1 MLRILTLLIIC
12 TLSFNCLSQIPTEAY
27 REEIKALKTDDE
39 IADYWKIINELDQEV
54 LLKTEDRF
62 RYDSI
67 SVDNMIRTSLLF
79 KIHGNKGY
87 VLISKT
93 SSAILPI
100 VNLAHN
106 RDAKINLAYWSL
118 IANEEIIK
126 RFKTSLFPSYTLES
140 LSLSAYDY
148 SLVNQESRYAYLL
161 EKLAEMPAEDDLVKR
176 LEKLFSEY
184 KITKDLEVLDVIGE
198 WQNQAFKNQKTG
210 GNFQL
215 VKLADQNFYF
225 LRFDSRILLEK
236 IEKDA
241 VDIFKVSGYPFGW
254 YYTYNEEGELILY
267 DQNDEIL
274 IEYSA
279 I

>member
-1 MLRILTLLIIC
+1 MLRILMFLIIC
-12 TLSFNCLSQIPTEAY
+12 TLSFNCFGQIPTEAY

-39 IADYWKIINELDQEV
+39 IADYWKKINELDQKV
-54 LLKTEDRF
+54 LVNTEDRF
-62 RYDSI
+62 KYDSI

-79 KIHGNKGY
+79 QIHGTKGY
-87 VLISKT
+87 ILSTNT
-93 SSAILPI
+93 SSTFVPILNL
-100 VNLAHN
+100 VHNHDAKMNLAF
-106 RDAKINLAYWSL
+106 WSL
-118 IANEEIIK
+118 ISNEEIIN
-126 RFKTSLFPSYTLES
+126 RFKTSYPGYTLES

-161 EKLAEMPAEDDLVKR
+161 EKLAEMLAEDDLVKR
-176 LEKLFSEY
+176 LEELFSEY
-184 KITKDLEVLDVIGE
+184 KIRKDLEILDVIRE

-225 LRFDSRILLEK
+225 LRSESRILLEK

-254 YYTYNEEGELILY
+254 YYTYNDEGELILY

>member
-1 MLRILTLLIIC
+1 MLRILVLLIIC
-12 TLSFNCLSQIPTEAY
+12 ILSFNCLGQIPTETY
-27 REEIKALKTDDE
+27 LEEIKALKTDDE
-39 IADYWKIINELDQEV
+39 IADYWKKIHELDQKV
-54 LLKTEDRF
+54 LVNTEDR
-62 RYDSI
+62 YKHDSI

-79 KIHGNKGY
+79 QIHGTKGY
-87 VLISKT
+87 VLSTKT
-93 SSAILPI
+93 SSTFVPI
-100 VNLAHN
+100 FNLVHNYDAKMNLAF
-106 RDAKINLAYWSL
+106 WSL
-118 IANEEIIK
+118 ITHEEIIK
-126 RFKTSLFPSYTLES
+126 RFKTSYPGYTLES

-161 EKLAEMPAEDDLVKR
+161 EKLADMPAEDDLVKK

-184 KITKDLEVLDVIGE
+184 KIRKDLEVLDVIGE

-225 LRFDSRILLEK
+225 LRSESRILLEK
-236 IEKDA
+236 IEKDT
-241 VDIFKVSGYPFGW
+241 VYIFKVSGYPFGW
-254 YYTYNEEGELILY
+254 YYTYNDEGELILY

>member
-1 MLRILTLLIIC
+1 MLRILTFLIIC
-12 TLSFNCLSQIPTEAY
+12 TLSFNCFGQIPTEAY

-39 IADYWKIINELDQEV
+39 IADYWKKINELDQKV
-54 LLKTEDRF
+54 LVKTEDRF
-62 RYDSI
+62 KHDSI

-79 KIHGNKGY
+79 QIHGNKGY
-87 VLISKT
+87 VLSTKT
-93 SSAILPI
+93 SSTFVPILNL
-100 VNLAHN
+100 VHNHDAKMNLAF
-106 RDAKINLAYWSL
+106 WSL

-126 RFKTSLFPSYTLES
+126 RFKKRYPGYTLES

-176 LEKLFSEY
+176 LERLFLEY
-184 KITKDLEVLDVIGE
+184 KIRKDLEVLDVIGE
-198 WQNQAFKNQKTG
+198 WQNQAFKSQKTG

-215 VKLADQNFYF
+215 VKLEDQNFYF
-225 LRFDSRILLEK
+225 LRFESRILLEK

-241 VDIFKVSGYPFGW
+241 VDKFKVSGYPFGW
-254 YYTYNEEGELILY
+254 YYTYNDEGELILY